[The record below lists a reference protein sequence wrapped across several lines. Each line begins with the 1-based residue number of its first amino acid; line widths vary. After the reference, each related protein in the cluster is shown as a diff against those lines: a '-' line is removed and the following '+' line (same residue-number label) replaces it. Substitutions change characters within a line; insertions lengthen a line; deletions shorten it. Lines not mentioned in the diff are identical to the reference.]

1 MEEHPNLDY
10 INQLASGNELVE
22 KRLINVLKEEFPQ
35 EVLIYSNDM
44 EKLNLTE
51 AAESV
56 HKIRHKIGLLGLENG
71 YHLSYEYEQNLR
83 DGSIMFKDD
92 FEIVLKKIT
101 KFITNL

>member
-1 MEEHPNLDY
+1 MEELPNLVY
-10 INQLASGNELVE
+10 INQLACGDELIK

-35 EVLIYSNDM
+35 EILIYNDNM

-56 HKIRHKIGLLGLENG
+56 HKIRHKIGFVGLEKA
-71 YHLSYEYEQNLR
+71 YDLSYDYEQNLR
-83 DGSIMFKDD
+83 DGSILFKDD
-92 FEIVLKKIT
+92 FENVLKKIT